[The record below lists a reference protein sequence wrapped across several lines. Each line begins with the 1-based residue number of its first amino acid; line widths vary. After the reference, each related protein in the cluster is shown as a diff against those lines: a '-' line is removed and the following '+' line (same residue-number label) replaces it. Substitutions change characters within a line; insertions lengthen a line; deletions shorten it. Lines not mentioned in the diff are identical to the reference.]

1 MKAAGDGE
9 KSDDEIL
16 PAILEDKPSTPEFHE
31 FNPEVVEDEN
41 DDVQVEIE
49 DADDEEDAIDENI

>member
-1 MKAAGDGE
+1 MKVAADGE
-9 KSDDEIL
+9 KLDDEIL
-16 PAILEDKPSTPEFHE
+16 PAILEDKPSTPEFQE

>member
-1 MKAAGDGE
+1 MNVEEEGE

-16 PAILEDKPSTPEFHE
+16 PAVLEDKPSTPEFQE

>member
-1 MKAAGDGE
+1 MKVAGEGE
-9 KSDDEIL
+9 KLDDEIL
-16 PAILEDKPSTPEFHE
+16 PTILEDKPLTPEFQE
-31 FNPEVVEDEN
+31 FNPEVIEDEN